1 MRAVPAYVLGVD
13 ELLREQQAY
22 YRQQAPVYDEGYDDP
37 YALDGQ
43 LLASLP
49 IHGDVLELACGTGR
63 WTGRL
68 ADRADRVT
76 AVDGAPEMLAIARHR
91 IASTPGGTVEFVQAD
106 LFAWT
111 PPRRYDTVFFGFWL
125 SHVPPEL
132 FGRFWA
138 TVAAALRPGGAAC
151 FIDESDTARVFEPS
165 MPDPAQPVALRRLG
179 GEEHR
184 VVKVFYAPGEL
195 IERLAAAGWSAEVR
209 RLGERFIVGSA
220 REAGRRSE
228 GGPA

>member
-1 MRAVPAYVLGVD
+1 MD
-13 ELLREQQAY
+13 ELLHEQQVY
-22 YRQQAPVYDEGYDDP
+22 YRRRAPIYDEDYDDP
-37 YALDGQ
+37 YTLDDQ
-43 LLASLP
+43 LLTGLP

-76 AVDGAPEMLAIARHR
+76 AVDGAPEMLAIARDR
-91 IASTPGGTVEFVQAD
+91 IVSASSGTVEFVQAD
-106 LFAWT
+106 LFGWT

-125 SHVPPEL
+125 SHVPPDL

-138 TVAAALRPGGAAC
+138 TVAAGLRPGGAAC
-151 FIDESDTARVFEPS
+151 FIDESDTGRVFEPS
-165 MPDPAQPVALRRLG
+165 MPDPAAPVALRRLG
-179 GEEHR
+179 DEEHR

-195 IERLAAAGWSAEVR
+195 TERLAAAGWSAEVR

-220 REAGRRSE
+220 RVTGRRSE

>member
-1 MRAVPAYVLGVD
+1 MD

-22 YRQQAPVYDEGYDDP
+22 YRRRAPVYDEDYDDP
-37 YALDGQ
+37 YILDSQ
-43 LLASLP
+43 LMAGLP
-49 IHGDVLELACGTGR
+49 IGGDVLELACGTGR

-68 ADRADRVT
+68 AGRADRVT
-76 AVDGAPEMLAIARHR
+76 AVDGAPEMLAIARDR
-91 IASTPGGTVEFVQAD
+91 TASASGGTVEFVRAD

-151 FIDESDTARVFEPS
+151 FIDESDTGRFYEPS
-165 MPDPAQPVALRRLG
+165 MPDPALPVALRRLG
-179 GEEHR
+179 DEEHR
-184 VVKVFYAPGEL
+184 VVKVFYAPEEL
-195 IERLAAAGWSAEVR
+195 TGRLAAEGWSAEIR
-209 RLGERFIVGSA
+209 RLGERFLVGSA
-220 REAGRRSE
+220 RVAGPRSE

>member
-1 MRAVPAYVLGVD
+1 MD

-22 YRQQAPVYDEGYDDP
+22 YRRQAPVYDEDYDDP
-37 YALDGQ
+37 YTLDSE
-43 LLASLP
+43 LLAALP

-76 AVDGAPEMLAIARHR
+76 ALDGAPEMLAIARDR
-91 IASTPGGTVEFVQAD
+91 IASASSETVKFVQAD
-106 LFAWT
+106 LFGWT

-125 SHVPPEL
+125 SHVPPER

-151 FIDESDTARVFEPS
+151 FVDESDTARVFEPS
-165 MPDPAQPVALRRLG
+165 MPDPAVPVALRRLG

-195 IERLAAAGWSAEVR
+195 TERLVAAGWSAEVR
-209 RLGERFIVGSA
+209 RLGARFIVGSA
-220 REAGRRSE
+220 RVAGPGSV
-228 GGPA
+228 GWQA